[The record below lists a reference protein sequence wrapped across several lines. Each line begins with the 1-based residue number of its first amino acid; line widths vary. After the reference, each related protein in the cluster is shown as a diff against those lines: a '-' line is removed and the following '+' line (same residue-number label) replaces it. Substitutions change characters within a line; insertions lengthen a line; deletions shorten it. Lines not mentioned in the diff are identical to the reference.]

1 MAEPEQ
7 AQPQTPPAQSEVQ
20 TPPNQVTEFP
30 DQGRPATEHLSSE
43 GKFATVNPA
52 GTAFTPTGEQIDVG
66 DELPPSV
73 QRIRQTGDGFVD
85 SEQTPE
91 ANQP

>member
-1 MAEPEQ
+1 MSDSN
-7 AQPQTPPAQSEVQ
+7 PQVDPTTESQ

-30 DQGRPATEHLSSE
+30 DQGRPATEHLSSD
-43 GKFATVNPA
+43 GTFATVNPA
-52 GTAFTPTGEQIDVG
+52 GTAFTPTGEQVDVG
-66 DELPPSV
+66 SELPPSV
-73 QRIRQTGDGFVD
+73 QRIRETEQGFVD